1 MAAPRPPTG
10 KKTRQTAKKPTRR
23 IRRDPDEARRL
34 ILDAAEASMAS
45 GGPAGIRL
53 QDVARAAGVSHP
65 TILHHF
71 GSRENLI
78 HALNRRAV
86 EDLKTALLKAM
97 TASSKSG
104 QDAISATFAA
114 YRNGLAQRLLW
125 ALQAPPR
132 PGDSGLPVF
141 EEIVQTLHARRL
153 QLAAPGVPVD
163 IADSRA
169 IIHLLAVAAFGDA
182 IIGPRLRQA
191 GAREE
196 QMRARFEEW
205 LAKLVTAYVQKQAG
219 G

>member
-1 MAAPRPPTG
+1 MALQTG
-10 KKTRQTAKKPTRR
+10 KKARPGKKPAKR

-34 ILDAAEASMAS
+34 ILDAAEASMAAD
-45 GGPAGIRL
+45 GPAGIRL

-86 EDLKTALLKAM
+86 EDLRAALLEAM
-97 TASSKSG
+97 TASSRSG
-104 QDAISATFAA
+104 QDAISAAFAA
-114 YRNGLAQRLLW
+114 YRSGLAQRLLW

-141 EEIVQTLHARRL
+141 EEIVQTLHKRRL
-153 QLAAPGVPVD
+153 ELAAPGAPVD
-163 IADSRA
+163 IFDTRA
-169 IIHLLAVAAFGDA
+169 IIHLTTIAAFGDA
-182 IIGPRLRQA
+182 IIGARLRQA

-196 QMRARFEEW
+196 QMRGRFEEW
-205 LAKLVTAYVQKQAG
+205 LAELVTGYIQKQAG
-219 G
+219 R